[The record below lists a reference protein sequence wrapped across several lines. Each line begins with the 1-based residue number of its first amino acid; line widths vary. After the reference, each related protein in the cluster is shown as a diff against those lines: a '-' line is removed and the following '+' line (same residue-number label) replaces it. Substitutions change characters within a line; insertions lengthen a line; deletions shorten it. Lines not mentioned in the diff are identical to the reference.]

1 MTHTEFKKRFLPL
14 QQMLYKEA
22 YRILCDK
29 FEAEDAVQNLYL
41 RLWQE
46 KDKLATL
53 QTPEAYARTMLHNIC
68 IDRWRL
74 LREEKKNE
82 DVSTLQVV
90 SEHKNAF
97 EVEDEREY
105 INLYLKELPPL
116 QRKVVQLRMSGL
128 GYEEIERITGL
139 SAVNI
144 RVIISRLRKKF
155 REYYNKR

>member
-74 LREEKKNE
+74 LKEEKKNE

-144 RVIISRLRKKF
+144 RVIISRLRKKI